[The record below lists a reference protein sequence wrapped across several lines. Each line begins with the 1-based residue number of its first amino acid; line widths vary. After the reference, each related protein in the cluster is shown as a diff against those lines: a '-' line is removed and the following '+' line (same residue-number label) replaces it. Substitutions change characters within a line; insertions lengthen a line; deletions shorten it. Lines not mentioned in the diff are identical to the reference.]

1 MQYLKISTFSLSKRN
16 LAAVAIALRL
26 LLAPFLSH
34 PFDMRIFM
42 AVGKAVANG
51 ITPYG
56 QYTLQNMFSNVG
68 HFHLYGTFSGIGY
81 PPPWGLICGLMYSLS
96 SIIVPDDLYA

>member
-1 MQYLKISTFSLSKRN
+1 
-16 LAAVAIALRL
+16 
-26 LLAPFLSH
+26 
-34 PFDMRIFM
+34 M

-56 QYTLQNMFSNVG
+56 QYTLQSMFSNVG

-96 SIIVPDDLYA
+96 SIIAPDNLYTYVLALKVPIIVAEVAVAY